1 MFVMLGDTT
10 KEERQD
16 LFLVKRKETM
26 PYEFSDNVWLSIT
39 FEMSLDVVEYER
51 EVYTF
56 LMMLSDIGGLAGALV
71 TLLSLFMALWNFKAF
86 DNYLV
91 SKLYRVRR
99 QDEAIG
105 EHTSFY
111 DKSEYIKLSSFP
123 NCGELLRCLFP
134 KRWCCK
140 RSRKDEA
147 LLTAREKMA

>member
-16 LFLVKRKETM
+16 LFIVKRKETM

-91 SKLYRVRR
+91 SKLYRVLR

-105 EHTSFY
+105 
-111 DKSEYIKLSSFP
+111 
-123 NCGELLRCLFP
+123 
-134 KRWCCK
+134 
-140 RSRKDEA
+140 
-147 LLTAREKMA
+147 

>member
-1 MFVMLGDTT
+1 MFFMLGDTT
-10 KEERQD
+10 KQERQD
-16 LFLVKRKETM
+16 LFRVNRKETM

-39 FEMSLDVVEYER
+39 FEMSLDLIEYER

-99 QDEAIG
+99 EEDTIG
-105 EHTSFY
+105 
-111 DKSEYIKLSSFP
+111 
-123 NCGELLRCLFP
+123 
-134 KRWCCK
+134 
-140 RSRKDEA
+140 
-147 LLTAREKMA
+147 

>member
-1 MFVMLGDTT
+1 
-10 KEERQD
+10 
-16 LFLVKRKETM
+16 M

-39 FEMSLDVVEYER
+39 FEMSLDLIEYER

-99 QDEAIG
+99 EEDTIG
-105 EHTSFY
+105 
-111 DKSEYIKLSSFP
+111 
-123 NCGELLRCLFP
+123 
-134 KRWCCK
+134 
-140 RSRKDEA
+140 
-147 LLTAREKMA
+147 

>member
-1 MFVMLGDTT
+1 MLGDTT

-16 LFLVKRKETM
+16 LFIVKRKETM

-91 SKLYRVRR
+91 SKLYRVLR

-105 EHTSFY
+105 
-111 DKSEYIKLSSFP
+111 
-123 NCGELLRCLFP
+123 
-134 KRWCCK
+134 
-140 RSRKDEA
+140 
-147 LLTAREKMA
+147 